1 MWPRLPSG
9 VYPPAFV
16 QRERKLL
23 RNKEMSCRA
32 QQKSEGKSNRAARS
46 GRRDGDSGPD
56 GYQKKRV
63 IGEAK
68 GIVVKAKG

>member
-1 MWPRLPSG
+1 VKGR
-9 VYPPAFV
+9 AI
-16 QRERKLL
+16 ERHGAGGG
-23 RNKEMSCRA
+23 MAIPDMGS
-32 QQKSEGKSNRAARS
+32 
-46 GRRDGDSGPD
+46 PD